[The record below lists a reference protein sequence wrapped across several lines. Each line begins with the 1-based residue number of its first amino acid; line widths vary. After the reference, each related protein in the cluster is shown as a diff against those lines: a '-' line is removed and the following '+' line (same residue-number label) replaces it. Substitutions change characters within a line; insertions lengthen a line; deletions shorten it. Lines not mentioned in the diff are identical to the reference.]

1 MDGRARH
8 PDPPVIVRSLRLGV
22 DLGGVFDL
30 VLSDTLGRDVMRSD
44 DFRQPRVLT
53 MFDLV
58 LVSDVSLGRLGLI
71 LQQLGSICSRLFRR
85 GVAGGRGASIR
96 IGIAFMSLL

>member
-30 VLSDTLGRDVMRSD
+30 VLSDTLGRDVMRRG

-53 MFDLV
+53 TFDLV
-58 LVSDVSLGRLGLI
+58 LVSDVSLGRFGLS
-71 LQQLGSICSRLFRR
+71 LQQLRGICSRLFPRD
-85 GVAGGRGASIR
+85 VAGGGGASVWVRGA
-96 IGIAFMSLL
+96 LLPL